1 MKSIKEE
8 IRSIIFGAI
17 GVLAN
22 RENLAVELDEDQI
35 LIEIPPRPELGDASA
50 PMFPFAKTFRNAPNK
65 IAESLYGL
73 LSEAKHDFVESISV
87 AGAYLNIKIN
97 RRAFSK
103 EALTEVSEH
112 ADAFGCSESRRGIRI
127 MIEYSCPNTNMP
139 LHVGHL
145 RNDAIGSSVSKI
157 LKATGATVE
166 KVNLINDRGI
176 HICKSMAAYRKF
188 GNGETPESTGMK
200 SDHFVG
206 KYYVR
211 YSSWAEADPGA
222 ESVARELL
230 QKWESGDEDTRALWR
245 MMNGWVTA
253 GIEDTYKRTNI
264 DFDRVYYESNTYT
277 LGREEIHDGV
287 SDGVFYSKEDGSI
300 WVDLSDIDLDQKV
313 LLRSD
318 GTSVYITQDIGTAI
332 HRHNDWP
339 FDQMVYVVAAEQD
352 YHFSVLFEVLKR
364 LGYGWSK
371 NLYHLSYGMV
381 NLREGKMKSREGTVV
396 DADDLLDTLE
406 SLAMQEIRD
415 KDREHVIKDVETTT
429 KAIALAAVHYYLLQI
444 TPKKDMVFDPVDSIA
459 FNGNTGPYLQYTG
472 ARISSMLGKYD
483 ALDDYDG
490 VFDPGLID
498 EGDGWEIV
506 KHIATFGETIEQAAR
521 ELNPT
526 IIVTYLYALAKLYS
540 RFYHDNPILH
550 NEDKDLIETRVVLSR
565 AVQQVLKNGFALIG
579 IQFLDQM

>member
-1 MKSIKEE
+1 M
-8 IRSIIFGAI
+8 
-17 GVLAN
+17 
-22 RENLAVELDEDQI
+22 
-35 LIEIPPRPELGDASA
+35 
-50 PMFPFAKTFRNAPNK
+50 
-65 IAESLYGL
+65 
-73 LSEAKHDFVESISV
+73 
-87 AGAYLNIKIN
+87 
-97 RRAFSK
+97 
-103 EALTEVSEH
+103 
-112 ADAFGCSESRRGIRI
+112 
-127 MIEYSCPNTNMP
+127 
-139 LHVGHL
+139 
-145 RNDAIGSSVSKI
+145 
-157 LKATGATVE
+157 
-166 KVNLINDRGI
+166 
-176 HICKSMAAYRKF
+176 
-188 GNGETPESTGMK
+188 
-200 SDHFVG
+200 
-206 KYYVR
+206 
-211 YSSWAEADPGA
+211 
-222 ESVARELL
+222 
-230 QKWESGDEDTRALWR
+230 
-245 MMNGWVTA
+245 
-253 GIEDTYKRTNI
+253 
-264 DFDRVYYESNTYT
+264 
-277 LGREEIHDGV
+277 
-287 SDGVFYSKEDGSI
+287 
-300 WVDLSDIDLDQKV
+300 DLSDIDLDQKV